1 MRGGVWKNSED
12 EILKAAVMKYGI
24 NNWARVASLM
34 VRKSSR
40 QCKARWYEWLDPR
53 VKKTEWTREE
63 EQKLLH
69 LAKIFPTQWRT
80 IAPLIGRTASQC
92 IEHYEKLLDRAGGRD
107 PDDPNDPRKL
117 RPGEIDPAPET
128 KPSRADAV
136 DMDDDEKEMLAEAR
150 ARLANTRGKKAKRK
164 AREKQLEES
173 RRLALLQKRRELKAA
188 GINIGTARKK
198 GGAIDYSMDIPF
210 EQPPPPGFHEVGLE
224 ETPEFSVSAKN
235 RSLQAVE
242 EKRRLEEIKRLR
254 KDDARKLKRLQ
265 EENLPEAMRKVDEMT
280 YSLQHRK
287 RQKLDLPTP
296 ELTQHDLE
304 SILEYG
310 KRHASYLSDSTG
322 EIFSHLTPQGAPQ
335 MTPLALSRQLK
346 NGQLSCL
353 PGLHTPSMSTPLAT
367 PLEHMAADSGAAVAA
382 VTSALKCM
390 PEPVNEVEVSLPDTV
405 DTRPS
410 TLNEELEPQALRTM
424 DIEDVKEMAA
434 LGEVVEQT
442 SESVRL
448 GLPRPLFPDAIAL
461 TWQPSDSCR
470 AASSLIDDETLRL
483 VVQDVH
489 KHPLLPGLPVPQKHT
504 TPPIVLAE
512 DELVRAKE
520 TLAEEIETLLSALGS
535 TPDPLTEVEHQQ
547 LLDRFCVYNN
557 QVLENPADFSILEAL
572 KAQCNDLHLNLRKSR
587 KKCTRL
593 LRKLD
598 PLVRVQ
604 VTSQAS
610 CVAEINTLHT
620 RLLEARAQLAGCSE
634 LEEREKESASCR
646 LSRAQNAL
654 RKAQTHNQALQST
667 YKAVMEELMA
677 IQTA

>member
-53 VKKTEWTREE
+53 VKKTEWTRDE
-63 EQKLLH
+63 EQRLLH

-210 EQPPPPGFHEVGLE
+210 EQPPPAGYHEVGLE

-265 EENLPEAMRKVDEMT
+265 EENLPEAMRKVDDMT

-322 EIFSHLTPQGAPQ
+322 EIFSQLTPQGAPQ
-335 MTPLALSRQLK
+335 MTPLGLSRQLK
-346 NGQLSCL
+346 NGQLSSL

-367 PLEHMAADSGAAVAA
+367 PLEPMTADAGAAVTA
-382 VTSALKCM
+382 VTAALKCL
-390 PEPVNEVEVSLPDTV
+390 PEPVNEVEVSPPDTV
-405 DTRPS
+405 DAKPS
-410 TLNEELEPQALRTM
+410 TLNEELGPQALRTM
-424 DIEDVKEMAA
+424 DIEDIKEMA
-434 LGEVVEQT
+434 LGEIVERT

-448 GLPRPLFPDAIAL
+448 GLPRPLFPDAITL
-461 TWQPSDSCR
+461 TWQPSGSYQS
-470 AASSLIDDETLRL
+470 ASSLIDHETLLL
-483 VVQDVH
+483 VVQDVQN
-489 KHPLLPGLPVPQKHT
+489 HPLLPGLPVPQKHT
-504 TPPIVLAE
+504 TPLLALAE
-512 DELVRAKE
+512 DELIRAKE
-520 TLAEEIETLLSALGS
+520 TLVEEIETLLSSLGS
-535 TPDPLTEVEHQQ
+535 IPEPLSELEHQQ

-557 QVLENPADFSILEAL
+557 QVVENPADFSILEAM
-572 KAQCNDLHLNLRKSR
+572 KAQCNDLHLNLRKSG
-587 KKCTRL
+587 KKCNRL
-593 LRKLD
+593 LHKLD
-598 PLVRVQ
+598 PLLRVQ
-604 VTSQAS
+604 VTTQAS

-620 RLLEARAQLAGCSE
+620 RLLEGRAQLSGCSE
-634 LEEREKESASCR
+634 LEEREKEAASRR
-646 LSRAQNAL
+646 LSHAQNAV
-654 RKAQTHNQALQST
+654 RKSQTRNQALQAT
-667 YKAVMEELMA
+667 YKTLLADLTA